1 MLSDFYS
8 FVKRASFTCKFT
20 EKKDIKWINM
30 YLKSSCPTAL
40 KKSMK
45 RSWVISVSPRST
57 TSSGLPRIVPPWQK
71 KEIVSI
77 SRK

>member
-1 MLSDFYS
+1 
-8 FVKRASFTCKFT
+8 
-20 EKKDIKWINM
+20 M